1 MFAGCVSRF
10 VTWLLQPTVWQIGG
24 GVSGVATAKNALQ
37 EGLTV
42 KLIEAQPH
50 VGGLWQFTKTGYAA
64 SSLIGALAAGL
75 TGGFPRAATES

>member
-1 MFAGCVSRF
+1 M
-10 VTWLLQPTVWQIGG
+10 QPWRLQIGG

-50 VGGLWQFTKTGYAA
+50 VGGLWQFTKTGYAVHA
-64 SSLIGALAAGL
+64 FIGAWDARRGL
-75 TGGFPRAATES
+75 TDGFRAAMAS